1 MVVPSKLK
9 FGQEDGPSL
18 RCFFTKG
25 GEDGF
30 GQILFNGFSMFLV
43 EVTRVVVG
51 GALGTHVIA
60 GTVHNI

>member
-1 MVVPSKLK
+1 
-9 FGQEDGPSL
+9 
-18 RCFFTKG
+18 
-25 GEDGF
+25 
-30 GQILFNGFSMFLV
+30 LFNGFSMFLV